1 MSHAY
6 PSAPMNGYHA
16 PLPSMPPPASMYGN
30 YQSNKSYANNNNSN
44 NNNHINSNSYI
55 SSAGQT
61 MMDIESNPQAVLE
74 NKSRKWAQLNTKRFS
89 NKKKVGNV
97 EAVKEDMPPE
107 HVRKIIR
114 DHGDMSSKKF
124 RHDKRVYLGAL
135 KYVPHAVYKLL
146 ENIPMPWEQVRNV
159 KVLYHI
165 TGAISFVNEIPWVI
179 EPVYIAQWGTM
190 WIMMRREKRDRR
202 NFKRMRFPPF
212 DDEEPPLDYADNI
225 LDVEPLEPIMMDLDQ
240 EDDAAVRD
248 WFYDHRPLLDTK
260 HVNGSAYRKWR
271 LNVPIMANLYRLAG
285 QLMSDL
291 LDRNYWYLFEGKSFF
306 TAKALN
312 LAIPG
317 GPKFEP
323 LYRDNIGVDD
333 DDWNE
338 FNDINKIIIR
348 HQLRT
353 EYRIAFPFLYNSRP
367 RSVHMST
374 YHHPPLYYI
383 KADDPD
389 LPAFYFDPII
399 NPISAFR
406 SERKMINGSK
416 DNFNHAKNEYNSN
429 NDNHDNYAAATY
441 DPYGLDDMDLPLPE
455 DFFPILDE
463 EPLYTDS
470 TSLGITLYWS
480 PKPFNKRSGHSR
492 RAYDIPLVNQWFNEH
507 CPHDYPVK
515 VRVSYQKL
523 LKCWVLNRLHHRPP
537 KTVQK
542 KNLMKALQATKF
554 FQSTE
559 LDWVEVGLQVCKQGY
574 NMLNLLIHRKNLNYL
589 HLDYNFNLK
598 PTKTLT
604 TKERKK
610 SRFGN
615 AFHLTREILRLTKLV
630 VDSFVQYRLG
640 NVDAFQLADG
650 LQYIFAHVGQ
660 LTGMYRYKY
669 KLMRQVRMC
678 KDLKHLIY
686 YRFNTGPVGKGPGV
700 GFWAPG
706 WRVWLFFLR
715 GIIPL
720 LERWLG
726 NLLARQFEGR
736 NSKGIAK
743 TVTKQRVESHFDLE
757 LRAAVMHDI
766 LDMVSC

>member
-30 YQSNKSYANNNNSN
+30 YQSNKSYANNNS
-44 NNNHINSNSYI
+44 NHINSNSYNN
-55 SSAGQT
+55 SSASQS

-333 DDWNE
+333 FYIVEDD
-338 FNDINKIIIR
+338 D
-348 HQLRT
+348 
-353 EYRIAFPFLYNSRP
+353 
-367 RSVHMST
+367 
-374 YHHPPLYYI
+374 YYYYGI
-383 KADDPD
+383 DD
-389 LPAFYFDPII
+389 
-399 NPISAFR
+399 
-406 SERKMINGSK
+406 
-416 DNFNHAKNEYNSN
+416 
-429 NDNHDNYAAATY
+429 
-441 DPYGLDDMDLPLPE
+441 
-455 DFFPILDE
+455 
-463 EPLYTDS
+463 
-470 TSLGITLYWS
+470 
-480 PKPFNKRSGHSR
+480 
-492 RAYDIPLVNQWFNEH
+492 V
-507 CPHDYPVK
+507 
-515 VRVSYQKL
+515 
-523 LKCWVLNRLHHRPP
+523 
-537 KTVQK
+537 
-542 KNLMKALQATKF
+542 
-554 FQSTE
+554 
-559 LDWVEVGLQVCKQGY
+559 
-574 NMLNLLIHRKNLNYL
+574 
-589 HLDYNFNLK
+589 
-598 PTKTLT
+598 
-604 TKERKK
+604 
-610 SRFGN
+610 
-615 AFHLTREILRLTKLV
+615 
-630 VDSFVQYRLG
+630 
-640 NVDAFQLADG
+640 
-650 LQYIFAHVGQ
+650 
-660 LTGMYRYKY
+660 
-669 KLMRQVRMC
+669 
-678 KDLKHLIY
+678 
-686 YRFNTGPVGKGPGV
+686 
-700 GFWAPG
+700 
-706 WRVWLFFLR
+706 
-715 GIIPL
+715 
-720 LERWLG
+720 
-726 NLLARQFEGR
+726 
-736 NSKGIAK
+736 
-743 TVTKQRVESHFDLE
+743 
-757 LRAAVMHDI
+757 
-766 LDMVSC
+766 